1 VHSRLTFAPSFSE
14 LVILSTLSHLTE
26 EALWASNLAARLR
39 LLQANF
45 ADDSAATRRDYLH
58 EEIDRAIK
66 DITPGKRRAH
76 LEALRERFPSWQG
89 SQPSAAQLPIPAPVE
104 TPEEALGKLL
114 ELSGT
119 LTPEAKAA
127 FSRKLQAAGFGIN
140 QGSGPGWPG
149 ELSPE
154 LQKKLGLAPGQPLQ
168 PERAIKLL
176 VGLADMVLALDQ
188 LVWTLWKQ
196 RNPKSGLRKD
206 RDVAKLIAP
215 YLSGDTEVS
224 TPVIADPLDKT
235 RALIAALLGAVGRG
249 AANFAAKHVAR
260 IGPDAIED
268 LAKLERSFMQSL
280 EVTSWKKYRELFKE
294 YCAEAT
300 LETEIE
306 QAIFKVAESLV
317 QNRGRAGS

>member
-1 VHSRLTFAPSFSE
+1 MV
-14 LVILSTLSHLTE
+14 LSTLSHLTE
-26 EALWASNLAARLR
+26 EALWAGNLASRLR
-39 LLQANF
+39 LVQANF
-45 ADDSAATRRDYLH
+45 ADDSAATRHDYLH
-58 EEIDRAIK
+58 EEIERAIK
-66 DITPGKRRAH
+66 DITPSKRRAH
-76 LEALRERFPSWQG
+76 LEALRDRFPSWQG
-89 SQPSAAQLPIPAPVE
+89 SQPSTAQLPIPAPVE
-104 TPEEALGKLL
+104 TPEDILSRLL
-114 ELSGT
+114 DVSTTLS
-119 LTPEAKAA
+119 PEAKAA
-127 FSRKLQAAGFGIN
+127 FSRKLQAAGFTIN
-140 QGSGPGWPG
+140 QGGGGGLP

-154 LQKKLGLAPGQPLQ
+154 VQKKLGLAAGQQ
-168 PERAIKLL
+168 VNPERAIKLL

-196 RNPKSGLRKD
+196 RNAKSGLRKD
-206 RDVAKLIAP
+206 RDVAKLIGP

-306 QAIFKVAESLV
+306 QAILKVAESLV
-317 QNRGRAGS
+317 QNRGRAG

>member
-1 VHSRLTFAPSFSE
+1 ML
-14 LVILSTLSHLTE
+14 LSTSSHLTE
-26 EALWASNLAARLR
+26 EALWATSLATRLR
-39 LLQANF
+39 LLQVNF
-45 ADDSAATRRDYLH
+45 ADDSPATRHDYLH
-58 EEIDRAIK
+58 EEIQRAVK

-89 SQPSAAQLPIPAPVE
+89 SQRSPAVAGPIPAPVE
-104 TPEEALGKLL
+104 TPEEALDKLL

-127 FSRKLQAAGFGIN
+127 FSRRLQAAGFTIN
-140 QGSGPGWPG
+140 QGGGGGLP
-149 ELSPE
+149 EVSPE
-154 LQKKLGLAPGQPLQ
+154 VQKKLGLAPGQQLH
-168 PERAIKLL
+168 PERTIKLL
-176 VGLADMVLALDQ
+176 VGLAEMVLALDQ

-196 RNPKSGLRKD
+196 RNAKSGLRKD
-206 RDVAKLIAP
+206 RDVAKLIGP

-260 IGPDAIED
+260 IGPEAIED